1 MAAVLTA
8 RVIRDKMPRRLWEL
22 QTQCGHTNYELVEQM
37 SKAPVEVL
45 CRVCQAEAR
54 LAAFRAR
61 VASWAARRGRGA
73 GAQPLPSGTST
84 ETLVSAGTMPFE
96 LDGGLDVRL
105 ADPPQAPP
113 PLAEDVGWVAPEDRE
128 APGEDPD
135 AATAEAE
142 IPSARRVARPLGP
155 LPECMRIRPGSLVP
169 GSGNLPSEQGVER
182 TGRAGFQ
189 GPRPAKRGPKAQDP
203 GQGRLFEG

>member
-1 MAAVLTA
+1 MSRVTAAV
-8 RVIRDKMPRRLWEL
+8 VIRDKMPRRLWEL
-22 QTQCGHTNYELVEQM
+22 KLQCGHTNYELVEQTP
-37 SKAPVEVL
+37 KAPVEML

-73 GAQPLPSGTST
+73 GAQPVLSGPSAEGLLP
-84 ETLVSAGTMPFE
+84 AGTMPFE

-113 PLAEDVGWVAPEDRE
+113 PLAEDVGWVTPEDRE

-135 AATAEAE
+135 AAPAEAE
-142 IPSARRVARPLGP
+142 IPREARALPP
-155 LPECMRIRPGSLVP
+155 LPACMQPRPGSLVP
-169 GSGNLPSEQGVER
+169 GSGNRSSGQGVER
-182 TGRAGFQ
+182 TGRARGQ
-189 GPRPAKRGPKAQDP
+189 GSGPAKGSPKAKDP
-203 GQGRLFEG
+203 GQGRLFES